1 MFKTQIPLT
10 FAQHRDLRVFES
22 NDYSHAKAETLAPF
36 VFDEMSD
43 IAREYPIIFPDNKS
57 DLPSALLGVE
67 PGKNAYVA
75 DDGRWLATYIP
86 AHVRRYP
93 FVFGSVEQPEGEQK
107 RMLVFFDP
115 DAPHLKNPSGHP
127 VFTTDGQLTPHMQR
141 RMQLLEHIQK
151 KIAATRAIVLAISER
166 GLFAERSIVIRK
178 PDGTGHQIQGL
189 RVVDEKKLNQ
199 LPDAD
204 FNALRKSGALPLI
217 YAHLLSWANF
227 RQGPIGGKYPDLAA
241 KAGGNNAPFQFESD
255 VLDLSHLS

>member
-1 MFKTQIPLT
+1 MFKSQIPLT

-22 NDYSHAKAETLAPF
+22 NDYSHAKAETLAPL
-36 VFDEMSD
+36 VFDEMAD

-57 DLPSALLGVE
+57 DMPAALLGLE

-86 AHVRRYP
+86 AHIRRYP
-93 FVFGSVEQPEGEQK
+93 FMFGATPQEEGSDK
-107 RMLVFFDP
+107 RFLVLFDP

-127 VFTTDGQLTPHMQR
+127 VFTPDGQLTPHMQR
-141 RMQLLEHIQK
+141 RMQLLEHVQK
-151 KIAATRAIVLAISER
+151 KIAKTRAMVVAIAESGILMDRSLVL
-166 GLFAERSIVIRK
+166 RK
-178 PDGTGHQIQGL
+178 PDGSGHQIKGL

-199 LPDAD
+199 LPEAD
-204 FNALRKSGALPLI
+204 FNALRQSGALPLI

>member
-22 NDYSHAKAETLAPF
+22 NDYSYAKGETLAPL
-36 VFDEMSD
+36 VLDELGD
-43 IAREYPIIFPDNKS
+43 IAREYPIIFPDNQS
-57 DLPSALLGVE
+57 DLPSALLGLE

-86 AHVRRYP
+86 SSIRRYP
-93 FVFGSVEQPEGEQK
+93 FLFGSVEQPEGEQK

-127 VFTTDGQLTPHMQR
+127 VFTPEGELTPHMQR
-141 RMQLLEHIQK
+141 RMQFLENLQK
-151 KIAATRAIVLAISER
+151 KIPKTRAAVVALAASGVL
-166 GLFAERSIVIRK
+166 AERSIVIRK
-178 PDGTGHQIQGL
+178 SDGQRHQIKGL
-189 RVVDEKKLNQ
+189 RVVDEKKFNELT
-199 LPDAD
+199 DAD
-204 FNALRKSGALPLI
+204 FNALRRSGALTLL

>member
-22 NDYSHAKAETLAPF
+22 NDYSYAKAETLAPL
-36 VFDEMSD
+36 VLDELGD

-57 DLPSALLGVE
+57 DLPAALLGLE
-67 PGKNAYVA
+67 PGKNAYLA

-86 AHVRRYP
+86 AYIRRYP
-93 FVFGSVEQPEGEQK
+93 FLFGSVEQPEGEQK

-115 DAPHLKNPSGHP
+115 DAPHFKNPSGHP
-127 VFTTDGQLTPHMQR
+127 VFTPEGELTPHMQR
-141 RMQLLEHIQK
+141 RMQLLEHLQK
-151 KIAATRAIVLAISER
+151 RIPKTRAAVAAIAASGVL
-166 GLFAERSIVIRK
+166 AERSIVIRK
-178 PDGTGHQIQGL
+178 SDGQSHQIKGL
-189 RVVDEKKLNQ
+189 RVVDEKKFNELT
-199 LPDAD
+199 DAD
-204 FNALRKSGALPLI
+204 FNTLRRSGALTLL

-227 RQGPIGGKYPDLAA
+227 RQGPIGGKYPNLAA